1 MKKFFATLLTAGL
14 IFTTSTVNAE
24 LKTYT
29 GTDEYI
35 MSEFETLDI
44 AKQRA
49 KQKAE
54 RNAQEKAGVYIH
66 SYSETKDMEL
76 VTDEIVSITC
86 GIMSVTDVKYDVT
99 PLTDVNGFAIRA
111 TVTAQIETDDVNKW
125 LEKGSQERSDIVA
138 QNKELQKAV
147 AEQNATIENL
157 KAQIAQLKADGK
169 INGEGERE
177 KFTQEFEIED
187 KVFLANQKLEEAQ
200 KKFFAHDFPAVIKL
214 CSEALELNPNSSIAY
229 GKRGAAYSVTNQ
241 AQLALADLNKAIEL
255 DPTNADAYNNRG
267 ATYGNM
273 KNFNAAIADFN
284 KSLEL
289 NPNNAMAYNNRGG
302 TLRYLG
308 NVPQGLQDLTRA
320 IELNPK
326 LDIAYYNRAFCYI
339 SAGNMNNAI
348 SDMDKFIELR
358 PNFAQ
363 AYFVRGQCY
372 QMKGE
377 FSKAQADFAKARE
390 LGYNG

>member
-66 SYSETKDMEL
+66 SYSETKDLEL

-86 GIMSVTDVKYDVT
+86 GIMIVTDVKYDVT

-125 LEKGSQERSDIVA
+125 LEKGAQERSDIVT
-138 QNKELQKAV
+138 QNKELQRAV
-147 AEQNATIENL
+147 DEQNATIEKL
-157 KAQIAQLKADGK
+157 KAEVKQLKASGK
-169 INGEGERE
+169 LNGKRERE
-177 KFTQEFEIED
+177 KFTQEFATED

-200 KKFFAHDFPAVIKL
+200 KKFSDHDFPAVIKL
-214 CSEALELNPNSSIAY
+214 CNEALELNPNSAIAY

-241 AQLALADLNKAIEL
+241 LHLHL
-255 DPTNADAYNNRG
+255 
-267 ATYGNM
+267 
-273 KNFNAAIADFN
+273 
-284 KSLEL
+284 
-289 NPNNAMAYNNRGG
+289 
-302 TLRYLG
+302 
-308 NVPQGLQDLTRA
+308 
-320 IELNPK
+320 
-326 LDIAYYNRAFCYI
+326 
-339 SAGNMNNAI
+339 
-348 SDMDKFIELR
+348 
-358 PNFAQ
+358 
-363 AYFVRGQCY
+363 
-372 QMKGE
+372 
-377 FSKAQADFAKARE
+377 
-390 LGYNG
+390 